1 MKPCPRCGEWTDERS
16 RFCPGCG
23 APLAEVPV
31 AGERRKVVTTIFADV
46 VGSTALGE
54 RVDPETLRWAMQR
67 WFLHMRRI
75 VEHHGGTVENY
86 RGDAVMAVFGIPAA
100 HEDDALRAVRAAV
113 EMRDAGAALRG
124 ELREARHV
132 DLAARIGVNTGEAVT
147 GASPGGGSFT
157 AGDAVNVAARLE
169 QSAPPGGILLGR
181 ETYRLVAHAVEAA
194 PLEPLALKG
203 KAAAVEAFRLV
214 RVASHARSR
223 PQRPPAPLVGR
234 AAEREELLAAF
245 AGTVASG
252 SCRARTVVGAPG
264 VGKTRLVAEVVDALS
279 GRATV
284 AGGRCLPY
292 GDALT
297 WWPLAEALGS
307 SGLFASVSARGH
319 PAFGR
324 VAALLDPAGEPVA
337 PEEAIWAVRVVLE
350 ALAAERPLVLVVD
363 DLHWAAP
370 TFLDL
375 WAHLADSLRDA
386 PVLLLAT
393 ARPELLDLRPGWP
406 GAVPLDRLGDA
417 EAADLLHQLV
427 SRAPLQAGADQR
439 ILAAA
444 EGNPLFVVEFAA
456 MLGDDPA
463 AWVSVPPTIHALLT
477 ARLDSLEP
485 DERAVLEAAAIEGK
499 VFDRDRAL
507 ALLDDQERES
517 FDAALG
523 GLAGKGLLE
532 RDGTRARVLRFH
544 HQLIRDTAYDAMPKQ
559 LRADLHARFAA
570 GLEAREPVSATREEM
585 IGHHRERAV
594 LLRRELG
601 EADATTADLAARAA
615 RSLGTAARSAAQRED
630 PSSAVALLERA
641 TALVASDA
649 GTRSALLPSLGAS
662 LFEAGRI
669 PEATSVLDEA
679 VALAPDV
686 RARARAG
693 VEREFVRLET
703 ESGAGNARALHVAEA
718 VLPVLEH
725 AGDDLGQCR
734 AWSLRAQATWL
745 A

>member
-1 MKPCPRCGEWTDERS
+1 
-16 RFCPGCG
+16 
-23 APLAEVPV
+23 V
-31 AGERRKVVTTIFADV
+31 AT
-46 VGSTALGE
+46 
-54 RVDPETLRWAMQR
+54 
-67 WFLHMRRI
+67 
-75 VEHHGGTVENY
+75 
-86 RGDAVMAVFGIPAA
+86 
-100 HEDDALRAVRAAV
+100 
-113 EMRDAGAALRG
+113 
-124 ELREARHV
+124 
-132 DLAARIGVNTGEAVT
+132 
-147 GASPGGGSFT
+147 
-157 AGDAVNVAARLE
+157 
-169 QSAPPGGILLGR
+169 
-181 ETYRLVAHAVEAA
+181 
-194 PLEPLALKG
+194 
-203 KAAAVEAFRLV
+203 
-214 RVASHARSR
+214 
-223 PQRPPAPLVGR
+223 
-234 AAEREELLAAF
+234 
-245 AGTVASG
+245 
-252 SCRARTVVGAPG
+252 
-264 VGKTRLVAEVVDALS
+264 
-279 GRATV
+279 
-284 AGGRCLPY
+284 GRCLPY

-324 VAALLDPAGEPVA
+324 VAELLDPAGEPVA

-375 WAHLADSLRDA
+375 WEHLAGSLRDA

-477 ARLDSLEP
+477 ARLDSLGP

-517 FDAALG
+517 FDAALA
-523 GLAGKGLLE
+523 GLARKRLIE

-559 LRADLHARFAA
+559 LRADRHARFAA

-601 EADATTADLAARAA
+601 EADAATADLAARAA

-703 ESGAGNARALHVAEA
+703 ESSAGNARALHVAEA
-718 VLPVLEH
+718 VLPILEH

-745 A
+745 AGHVEAADAAWEQAAACAERAGDERELFWALGCRAMAAVWGPTPVPEAIRRCEGFRERVEASPVAVASIDNPLATLHAMNGDFDLAERHLAAARRMREQLGSLGWAVSHFEAMVRMLTGQPELAEQHLRVGIETLSGMHDGGLLATAAAMHARALLALGRLTDAAAQCRLAARAGAADDIVTHAIRRGVEAQILAVEGESDEAEAVARAAVALLEPTDLLSHRGDAMLDFAEVLRARPGRPYQAAARDALAEYEHKGNAVGAARARALNGRHREE